1 MYSITKNYFS
11 DEDFKNQTNLMGE
24 FENQMNKLRKAQNK
38 YKMNI
43 FIDDE
48 EYDV

>member
-1 MYSITKNYFS
+1 
-11 DEDFKNQTNLMGE
+11 
-24 FENQMNKLRKAQNK
+24 MNKLRKAQNK